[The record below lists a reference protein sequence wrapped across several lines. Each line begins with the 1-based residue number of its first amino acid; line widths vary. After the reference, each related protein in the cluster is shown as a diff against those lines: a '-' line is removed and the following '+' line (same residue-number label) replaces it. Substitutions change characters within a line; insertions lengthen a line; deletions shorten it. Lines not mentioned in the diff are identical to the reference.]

1 MSYISDNASTYCWK
15 TQLLHKGNVLFN
27 TLTQDQTADG
37 KTSFIN
43 NELLSLEMSWVTLKL
58 EHYRHK
64 PLAASSHYG
73 QSIRPDIVLH
83 IPSTVYMVHWNFF
96 TCSLVQDQFSP
107 PSHSLSQMSSL
118 TNFGHISGFLPE
130 NSQQN
135 SRSHPI
141 PTPQA
146 CAEPIFI
153 IPWLLPED

>member
-1 MSYISDNASTYCWK
+1 M
-15 TQLLHKGNVLFN
+15 
-27 TLTQDQTADG
+27 
-37 KTSFIN
+37 
-43 NELLSLEMSWVTLKL
+43 SLEIICVTLKV

-64 PLAASSHYG
+64 LLAASSHYG

-107 PSHSLSQMSSL
+107 PCHSLPQMSSL
-118 TNFGHISGFLPE
+118 TNFAHISGVLPE

-135 SRSHPI
+135 SCSHPI
-141 PTPQA
+141 PTPHA

-153 IPWLLPED
+153 IPWLLPEGWCKVRAWENGLLETKRSRANDFDPYTPKARQL